1 LIIRQLLLGLV
12 VSAIVAAPASATTLG
27 VEGSTLR
34 LDGSAATGAGVEME
48 LDFEVFEDGGFF
60 TSSAPGVQPGPG
72 CTTHSASV
80 RCPPA
85 GISVVEVRG
94 PRAVGAQI
102 GISLVIPDYARDPAQ
117 PQYYVPAPN
126 VTGAVDAG
134 ARDDR
139 IDAANTIAET
149 ISCGNGVDSVQAD
162 SRDTLQADCEDTL
175 GADGRVTKARLL
187 PGSDVQ
193 ARAAKKLGKGIESRP
208 YGVDFK
214 VTCPATAPDDS
225 CGGKLDVFLAE
236 PSLPGG
242 RRFFGNATYAIARG
256 QTRPVKVS
264 VGFGAS
270 DGETAASYR
279 QQVAAIRSALKKR
292 GRARMRAQVRSGSS
306 RFQHS
311 FSVTSIRR

>member
-1 LIIRQLLLGLV
+1 VRIAALALC
-12 VSAIVAAPASATTLG
+12 AIVAATAAATASAATLG
-27 VEGSTLR
+27 VDGSTVR
-34 LDGSAATGAGVEME
+34 LDASADNPGDAELSVDFEPLDAGFFFTAQGQAGAGCQQR
-48 LDFEVFEDGGFF
+48 
-60 TSSAPGVQPGPG
+60 A
-72 CTTHSASV
+72 TTAA
-80 RCPPA
+80 CPQA
-85 GISVVEVRG
+85 GIAVVEIRG
-94 PRAVGAQI
+94 PRAAGAQLYLS
-102 GISLVIPDYARDPAQ
+102 GLRASQGTAPA
-117 PQYYVPAPN
+117 
-126 VTGAVDAG
+126 VTGVVDAG
-134 ARDDR
+134 SRDDV
-139 IDAANTIAET
+139 IDTVNTIADT
-149 ISCGNGVDSVQAD
+149 ISCGAGMDIFRADFRDSVQAD
-162 SRDTLQADCEDTL
+162 CETSSD
-175 GADGRVTKARLL
+175 DNVRARLL

-214 VTCPATAPDDS
+214 VTCPGSAPDDS